1 MKASII
7 NYHCNDQQG
16 MADVSNED
24 WPEIISPTR
33 VGDHLKMKIKF
44 DTKQSR
50 KEIDIKN
57 ISADDLKSIQRNDP
71 FLYYSIPGVRSA
83 KLLMKDIDGTNIG
96 VSELTRSHVSCPSRL
111 ENGVFSMSNQSKKV
125 TRSTCISFEC
135 HPDMI
140 LEDDFPLEGDGD
152 IMDLDG
158 MMDPL
163 DVFMASFTAKQ

>member
-1 MKASII
+1 
-7 NYHCNDQQG
+7 

-83 KLLMKDIDGTNIG
+83 TLLMKDIDETNIG
-96 VSELTRSHVSCPSRL
+96 VSELTRSHSSSCPSRL
-111 ENGVFSMSNQSKKV
+111 ENGVGKSDELEKV

-135 HPDMI
+135 HPDRI
-140 LEDDFPLEGDGD
+140 LEDDFPLEGDED
-152 IMDLDG
+152 IMHPDDAGTWLDL
-158 MMDPL
+158 
-163 DVFMASFTAKQ
+163 FMRAFLAKR